1 MLYDITC
8 AAGHV
13 AQVWKPMTAE
23 YPACS
28 KCGRETRRLFTS
40 PPVVHYAAAG
50 FTTSDTRFERQLT
63 PERAAR
69 FRAQRD
75 DVERRA
81 KAGKLTAYEQAFE
94 TD

>member
-1 MLYDITC
+1 MSEAFPPTHSCGGKLIRLYGAPAIHY
-8 AAGHV
+8 HV
-13 AQVWKPMTAE
+13 
-23 YPACS
+23 S
-28 KCGRETRRLFTS
+28 
-40 PPVVHYAAAG
+40 G